1 MDGFEFIYTSEQVYL
16 CVRHKYIDKKKKKTT
31 TFAAKATNKMLPVF
45 FGVYLAVWPRFRKW
59 SAKIILYIILNL
71 LGLNV
76 TSSLLYE
83 SGV

>member
-45 FGVYLAVWPRFRKW
+45 FGVYLAV
-59 SAKIILYIILNL
+59 
-71 LGLNV
+71 
-76 TSSLLYE
+76 
-83 SGV
+83 